1 TAKEGGVCVLVNTS
15 CCVYISRERKIE
27 TDLEEIWKQTKV
39 WHTLTQD
46 DALRGFTN
54 MWEKLTS
61 RLPNLNCLRQLFST
75 IIGIL
80 VLAIIIIIL
89 IKRSLWCL
97 QSTGDSYSNWKKH
110 QLSQQLESNKY
121 FEKM

>member
-1 TAKEGGVCVLVNTS
+1 QPKKGGVWVLVNTS
-15 CCVYISRERKIE
+15 CCVYISQERQIE
-27 TDLEEIWKQTKV
+27 TDLDEIWKQTKV
-39 WHTLTQD
+39 LHTLTQD
-46 DALRGFTN
+46 DASRGFTK

-61 RLPNLNCLRQLFST
+61 RLPNLNCLRQLFAT
-75 IIGIL
+75 IIAIL

-97 QSTGDSYSNWKKH
+97 QSTRDSYSKWKNH
-110 QLSQQLESNKY
+110 QLHQQLESNKY